1 MNFSKFFLKEITRLI
16 LKALKGAVHTGN
28 TSLKRHCSNKIK
40 RTKIYL
46 HDNCRDYITRIKTIQ
61 PAPHRIHSFGE
72 LLLISRFQQSPPFL
86 YKRNSRVHNIHRII
100 RERPF
105 DSHLVACSPNGRPS
119 DPYKK
124 EEAQPHISFKHARE
138 LASLQ
143 LTRRTRYRPSKHL
156 RKTSLDK
163 TSQTARKENM
173 GDRFLPSTKHAAS
186 ASFPA
191 PPLQSH
197 RGL

>member
-1 MNFSKFFLKEITRLI
+1 MSFSLS
-16 LKALKGAVHTGN
+16 AG
-28 TSLKRHCSNKIK
+28 
-40 RTKIYL
+40 
-46 HDNCRDYITRIKTIQ
+46 
-61 PAPHRIHSFGE
+61 
-72 LLLISRFQQSPPFL
+72 FQRSPPFL
-86 YKRNSRVHNIHRII
+86 YERNSRVHNINTII

-173 GDRFLPSTKHAAS
+173 GDRFLPSTKHAKSALSSPAAS
-186 ASFPA
+186 K
-191 PPLQSH
+191 PLRIVICREIAAKGRPLSS
-197 RGL
+197 LAN